1 MNRMCRFAVGDI
13 VTVKPDI
20 TQYRVTGQ
28 GCICEVRG
36 LYQNGNIE
44 VYVIKSSEGAE
55 DGERHTFTVT
65 EKNFMYADMIME

>member
-1 MNRMCRFAVGDI
+1 MSKGHRFNVGDI
-13 VTVKPDI
+13 VTLKPGVSK
-20 TQYRVTGQ
+20 YRVTGQ
-28 GCICEVRG
+28 GCICEVRE

-55 DGERHTFTVT
+55 DGERYTFTVT